1 MKSTRLQL
9 KETSIY
15 TRSSQLPTCAHTTAP
30 QTRTLF
36 KSLKSPPM
44 NSLVVLTM
52 TFFSFSLPRR
62 LVSGAALWSMGAILI
77 KRIEIAGNSFIL
89 DLGEAGEM

>member
-1 MKSTRLQL
+1 MV
-9 KETSIY
+9 
-15 TRSSQLPTCAHTTAP
+15 
-30 QTRTLF
+30 
-36 KSLKSPPM
+36 
-44 NSLVVLTM
+44 VVLRM

-62 LVSGAALWSMGAILI
+62 LVNGAALWSMGAILI